1 MISTS
6 TPLRYYFAGLSV
18 AVYEYVHI
26 DANVILDSTA
36 LCLKY
41 HPESFM
47 LFCPI
52 KNHVIAWDLLTGNIA
67 NTLRNQT
74 TSEITA
80 FDLLVDIKLAILGD
94 L

>member
-1 MISTS
+1 
-6 TPLRYYFAGLSV
+6 
-18 AVYEYVHI
+18 
-26 DANVILDSTA
+26 
-36 LCLKY
+36 
-41 HPESFM
+41 M